1 MVIMA
6 NPNHVGEVHFKIM
19 VLGSE
24 VEMTIR
30 TGQKMDLSQTF
41 SAKDLAN
48 CQDLKNLLA
57 NRTLIKL

>member
-1 MVIMA
+1 MVVMM
-6 NPNHVGEVHFKIM
+6 NPHQVGEVHFKVM

-30 TGQKMDLSQTF
+30 SGQKMDLSQSF
-41 SAKDLAN
+41 SAKDLAA
-48 CQDLKNLLA
+48 CQDLKILLQ